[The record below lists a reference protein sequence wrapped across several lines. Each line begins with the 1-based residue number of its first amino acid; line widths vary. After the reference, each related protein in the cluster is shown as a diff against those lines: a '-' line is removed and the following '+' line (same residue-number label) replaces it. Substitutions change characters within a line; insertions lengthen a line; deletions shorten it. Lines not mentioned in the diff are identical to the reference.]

1 MDAAVWSP
9 TKYVD
14 RGGRLR
20 AGTTGP
26 ASGLMAEIVAEWYD
40 GALARHA
47 RGDLL
52 DLGCG
57 QAPLYAGYRT
67 RATSVTTSDWKPAP
81 VVDVV
86 ADLTAVPLPFGDAA
100 FDTVVLSDVLEHIP
114 TPGALLADVAR
125 VLRPGGTLLLNVPFL
140 YGVHEAPYDFHRYTE
155 FALRRM
161 AQEAGLEV
169 VELSPLG
176 GLLEVLG
183 DFVGKALTV
192 VPVLG
197 PRLATGLQRLVW
209 AVHASP
215 AGRAAGRRTGPLT
228 PSGYAMAVRR
238 PA

>member
-1 MDAAVWSP
+1 MDAARWTP
-9 TKYVD
+9 TKYVE

-26 ASGLMAEIVAEWYD
+26 ASGLMAEVVAEWYD
-40 GALARHA
+40 GALPRHA

-57 QAPLYAGYRT
+57 QAPLYAGYRS
-67 RATSVTTSDWKPAP
+67 RATSVTTSDWKAAP

-86 ADLTAVPLPFGDAA
+86 ADLTAVPLPFDDAA

-140 YGVHEAPYDFHRYTE
+140 YGVHEAPHDFHRYTE

-183 DFVGKALTV
+183 DLVGKAMTV

-197 PRLATGLQRLVW
+197 PRLAKGLQALVW
-209 AVHASP
+209 AVHTSP
-215 AGRAAGRRTGPLT
+215 VGRAAGRRTGPLT
-228 PSGYAMAVRR
+228 PSGYALAARR